1 MRKIRSRVQM
11 VFQDP
16 YSSLNPRMTAG
27 EIVGEPLR
35 EHGRGSAKER
45 RERVAALFRQVGLR
59 PELATN
65 YPDAFS
71 GGQRQRIGIARALAL
86 GPELIVADE
95 PVSALD
101 VSVQAQVI
109 NLMARLRL
117 ETGAAY
123 LFVSHDL
130 AVVEHISDRVAVMY
144 LGQLVEIAPKRE
156 LFSAPRH
163 PYTEMLMQSVPTLE
177 RRRKARPLVVGE
189 VPSPLNPPSGCRY
202 RTRCPIAE
210 PQCSMS
216 AHRCCSRSAL
226 DTSRPATSGLRP
238 TPADTASGPV
248 RPVSE
253 QKAFRDRW
261 NANEWPP
268 IAVFTVAIR
277 SLTVL
282 AKARNRRN
290 GTGNCCL
297 ANRHSA
303 QWHVSNRR
311 QLRSTTP
318 WFRTISFTMRVSCS
332 QNTIGFRDC
341 IS

>member
-1 MRKIRSRVQM
+1 MSNGAGGSQALLEVEGVTKHFPVRRGAFGSVLGTVRAVENVSFDIRRGEALGLVGESGCGKSTVAKLITCLHRPTAGRIRLGGMTISELPESRLRKIRSRVQM

-216 AHRCCSRSAL
+216 APVLQQVGPGHFTACHVRA
-226 DTSRPATSGLRP
+226 
-238 TPADTASGPV
+238 PADAG
-248 RPVSE
+248 
-253 QKAFRDRW
+253 
-261 NANEWPP
+261 
-268 IAVFTVAIR
+268 
-277 SLTVL
+277 
-282 AKARNRRN
+282 
-290 GTGNCCL
+290 
-297 ANRHSA
+297 
-303 QWHVSNRR
+303 
-311 QLRSTTP
+311 
-318 WFRTISFTMRVSCS
+318 
-332 QNTIGFRDC
+332 
-341 IS
+341 

>member
-1 MRKIRSRVQM
+1 MSNGAGGSQALLEVEGVTKHFPVRRGAFGSVLGTVRAVENVSFDIRRGEALGLVGESGCGKSTVAKLITCLHRPTAGRIRLGGMTISELPESRLRKIRSRVQM

-216 AHRCCSRSAL
+216 APVL
-226 DTSRPATSGLRP
+226 QQVGLGHFTACHVRA
-238 TPADTASGPV
+238 PAD
-248 RPVSE
+248 
-253 QKAFRDRW
+253 
-261 NANEWPP
+261 
-268 IAVFTVAIR
+268 
-277 SLTVL
+277 
-282 AKARNRRN
+282 N
-290 GTGNCCL
+290 G
-297 ANRHSA
+297 
-303 QWHVSNRR
+303 
-311 QLRSTTP
+311 
-318 WFRTISFTMRVSCS
+318 
-332 QNTIGFRDC
+332 
-341 IS
+341 

>member
-1 MRKIRSRVQM
+1 MSIGAGGSQALLEVEGVTKHFPVRRGAFGSVLGTVRAVENVSFDIHRGEALGLVGESGCGKSTVAKLITCLHRPTAGRIRLGGMTISDMPEQQLRKIRSRVQM

-35 EHGRGSAKER
+35 EHARGSAKDR

-59 PELATN
+59 PELATH
-65 YPDAFS
+65 YPNAFS

-216 AHRCCSRSAL
+216 APVLQQVGPGHFTACHVRA
-226 DTSRPATSGLRP
+226 PANDG
-238 TPADTASGPV
+238 
-248 RPVSE
+248 
-253 QKAFRDRW
+253 
-261 NANEWPP
+261 
-268 IAVFTVAIR
+268 
-277 SLTVL
+277 
-282 AKARNRRN
+282 
-290 GTGNCCL
+290 
-297 ANRHSA
+297 
-303 QWHVSNRR
+303 
-311 QLRSTTP
+311 
-318 WFRTISFTMRVSCS
+318 
-332 QNTIGFRDC
+332 
-341 IS
+341 

>member
-1 MRKIRSRVQM
+1 MIPGNSGSDALLQVENVTKHFHVRRGAFGSVQGTVQAVDDVSFRINRGETLGLVGESGCGKSTVAKLITCLHKPTAGRIRLAGMAISELPEEQLRTVRSRVQM

-27 EIVGEPLR
+27 EIVAEPLR
-35 EHGRGSAKER
+35 EHARGSRADR

-59 PELATN
+59 PELAAN

-86 GPELIVADE
+86 EPELIVADE

-109 NLMARLRL
+109 NLMARLRV
-117 ETGAAY
+117 ETGVGY

-163 PYTEMLMQSVPTLE
+163 PYTEMLMQSVPTLD
-177 RRRKARPLVVGE
+177 RKRKARRLVVGE

-202 RTRCPIAE
+202 RTRCPLAE
-210 PQCSMS
+210 PRCSEEVPS
-216 AHRCCSRSAL
+216 IRRV
-226 DTSRPATSGLRP
+226 
-238 TPADTASGPV
+238 GPEHLAACHV
-248 RPVSE
+248 RAPVDE
-253 QKAFRDRW
+253 D
-261 NANEWPP
+261 
-268 IAVFTVAIR
+268 
-277 SLTVL
+277 
-282 AKARNRRN
+282 
-290 GTGNCCL
+290 
-297 ANRHSA
+297 
-303 QWHVSNRR
+303 
-311 QLRSTTP
+311 
-318 WFRTISFTMRVSCS
+318 
-332 QNTIGFRDC
+332 
-341 IS
+341 

>member
-1 MRKIRSRVQM
+1 MIDEIRDPDVLLEAEGLTKHFHVRQGAFGSVQGIVQAVDNVSFHIRRREALGLVGESGCGKSTIAKLITGLHRPTAGRIRLGGQTISELSESQLRPIRSRVQM

-35 EHGRGSAKER
+35 EHGRGSAAER
-45 RERVAALFRQVGLR
+45 RKSVEALFRQVGLR
-59 PELATN
+59 PELTTN

-86 GPELIVADE
+86 KPELIVADE

-109 NLMARLRL
+109 NLMARLRA
-117 ETGAAY
+117 ETGVAY

-144 LGQLVEIAPKRE
+144 LGQLVEIAPKRD

-163 PYTEMLMQSVPTLE
+163 PYTEMLMQSVPSMD
-177 RRRKARPLVVGE
+177 RRRKSRGLVVGE

-210 PQCSMS
+210 P
-216 AHRCCSRSAL
+216 RCSRTVPAL
-226 DTSRPATSGLRP
+226 QRVGQEHLAACHVRAG
-238 TPADTASGPV
+238 AD
-248 RPVSE
+248 
-253 QKAFRDRW
+253 KA
-261 NANEWPP
+261 
-268 IAVFTVAIR
+268 
-277 SLTVL
+277 
-282 AKARNRRN
+282 
-290 GTGNCCL
+290 
-297 ANRHSA
+297 
-303 QWHVSNRR
+303 
-311 QLRSTTP
+311 
-318 WFRTISFTMRVSCS
+318 
-332 QNTIGFRDC
+332 
-341 IS
+341 

>member
-1 MRKIRSRVQM
+1 MTNGAGGSQALLEVEGVTKHFHVRRGAFGSVLGTVRAVENVSFDIRRGEALGLVGESGCGKSTVAKLITCLHRPTAGRIRLGGMVISEMPEQQLRKIRSRVQM

-216 AHRCCSRSAL
+216 APVLQQVGPGHFTACHVRA
-226 DTSRPATSGLRP
+226 
-238 TPADTASGPV
+238 PADDG
-248 RPVSE
+248 
-253 QKAFRDRW
+253 
-261 NANEWPP
+261 
-268 IAVFTVAIR
+268 
-277 SLTVL
+277 
-282 AKARNRRN
+282 
-290 GTGNCCL
+290 
-297 ANRHSA
+297 
-303 QWHVSNRR
+303 
-311 QLRSTTP
+311 
-318 WFRTISFTMRVSCS
+318 
-332 QNTIGFRDC
+332 
-341 IS
+341 

>member
-1 MRKIRSRVQM
+1 MNDAIRGPEVLLEAEGLTKHFLVRQGAFGSAQGIVQAVDNVSFRIHRGEALGLVGESGCGKSTIAKLITCLHRPTAGRIRLGGQTISELSEEQLRPIRSRVQM

-35 EHGRGSAKER
+35 EHGRGSSAER
-45 RERVAALFRQVGLR
+45 RKSVAALFRQVGLR

-86 GPELIVADE
+86 EPELIVADE

-109 NLMARLRL
+109 NLMARLRA
-117 ETGAAY
+117 ETGVAY

-144 LGQLVEIAPKRE
+144 LGQLVEIASKRD

-163 PYTEMLMQSVPTLE
+163 PYTEMLMQSVPSMD
-177 RRRKARPLVVGE
+177 RRRKPRRLAVGE

-210 PQCSMS
+210 P
-216 AHRCCSRSAL
+216 RCSRTVPAL
-226 DTSRPATSGLRP
+226 QRIGHEHLA
-238 TPADTASGPV
+238 ACHV
-248 RPVSE
+248 R
-253 QKAFRDRW
+253 AG
-261 NANEWPP
+261 AND
-268 IAVFTVAIR
+268 A
-277 SLTVL
+277 
-282 AKARNRRN
+282 
-290 GTGNCCL
+290 
-297 ANRHSA
+297 
-303 QWHVSNRR
+303 
-311 QLRSTTP
+311 
-318 WFRTISFTMRVSCS
+318 
-332 QNTIGFRDC
+332 
-341 IS
+341 

>member
-1 MRKIRSRVQM
+1 MSDGAGGSQALLEVEGVTKHFPVRRGAFGSVLGTVRAVENVSFDIRRGEALGLVGESGCGKSTVAKLITCLHRPTAGRIRLGGMTISELPESRLRKIRSRVQM

-45 RERVAALFRQVGLR
+45 REQVAALFRQVGLR

-109 NLMARLRL
+109 NLMARLRH

-156 LFSAPRH
+156 LFAAPRH

-216 AHRCCSRSAL
+216 APVLQQVGPGHFTACHVRA
-226 DTSRPATSGLRP
+226 
-238 TPADTASGPV
+238 PADAG
-248 RPVSE
+248 
-253 QKAFRDRW
+253 
-261 NANEWPP
+261 
-268 IAVFTVAIR
+268 
-277 SLTVL
+277 
-282 AKARNRRN
+282 
-290 GTGNCCL
+290 
-297 ANRHSA
+297 
-303 QWHVSNRR
+303 
-311 QLRSTTP
+311 
-318 WFRTISFTMRVSCS
+318 
-332 QNTIGFRDC
+332 
-341 IS
+341 

>member
-1 MRKIRSRVQM
+1 MSAGPGSPEALLELDRVTKHFPVRRGAFGSQHATVQAVEDVSFEIHRGEALGLVGESGCGKSTVAKLITCLHRPTAGQIRLGGVAISELPEEQLRRMRSRVQM

-16 YSSLNPRMTAG
+16 YSSLNPRLTAG

-35 EHGRGSAKER
+35 EHMRGRASER

-59 PELATN
+59 PELAVN

-86 GPELIVADE
+86 EPELIVADE

-109 NLMARLRL
+109 NLMARLRG
-117 ETGAAY
+117 ETGVAY

-163 PYTEMLMQSVPTLE
+163 PYTEMLMQSVPTMD
-177 RRRKARPLVVGE
+177 RRRKQRRLVVGE

-202 RTRCPIAE
+202 RTRCPLAE
-210 PQCSMS
+210 PRCSES
-216 AHRCCSRSAL
+216 A
-226 DTSRPATSGLRP
+226 PPLRRIGKGHL
-238 TPADTASGPV
+238 AACHVRVPV
-248 RPVSE
+248 DE
-253 QKAFRDRW
+253 D
-261 NANEWPP
+261 
-268 IAVFTVAIR
+268 
-277 SLTVL
+277 
-282 AKARNRRN
+282 
-290 GTGNCCL
+290 
-297 ANRHSA
+297 
-303 QWHVSNRR
+303 
-311 QLRSTTP
+311 
-318 WFRTISFTMRVSCS
+318 
-332 QNTIGFRDC
+332 
-341 IS
+341 

>member
-1 MRKIRSRVQM
+1 MEERGPESLLEVENLTKHFHVHRGAFGSVQGVVQAVDNVSFRIHRGEALGLVGESGCGKSTIAKLITCLHRPTSGRIRLGDLAISEMSEEALRPIRSRVQM

-35 EHGRGSAKER
+35 EHATRSAADR

-59 PELATN
+59 PELAAN

-86 GPELIVADE
+86 EPELIVADE

-109 NLMARLRL
+109 NLMARLRT
-117 ETGAAY
+117 ETGVAY

-144 LGQLVEIAPKRE
+144 LGQLVEIAPKRQ

-163 PYTEMLMQSVPTLE
+163 PYTEMLMQSVPSLN
-177 RRRKARPLVVGE
+177 RRRKPRRLVVGE

-210 PQCSMS
+210 PRCSNTAPS
-216 AHRCCSRSAL
+216 LQRIGQEHLAACHVR
-226 DTSRPATSGLRP
+226 ATAE
-238 TPADTASGPV
+238 AD
-248 RPVSE
+248 
-253 QKAFRDRW
+253 
-261 NANEWPP
+261 
-268 IAVFTVAIR
+268 
-277 SLTVL
+277 
-282 AKARNRRN
+282 
-290 GTGNCCL
+290 
-297 ANRHSA
+297 
-303 QWHVSNRR
+303 
-311 QLRSTTP
+311 
-318 WFRTISFTMRVSCS
+318 
-332 QNTIGFRDC
+332 
-341 IS
+341 